1 MTERDAIVF
10 VVDDEPSFCE
20 ALQCLIGSAG
30 LSVQTFGSAEEFLR
44 STLPDAPACLVL
56 DVRLPGLD
64 GLELQRDLV
73 EKGSQLPI
81 IFLTAY
87 GDVGVSVQ
95 AMKAGAVDF
104 LAKPCCPDDLLDAIR
119 QAIERDRN
127 AREER
132 AEMLA
137 LRGRLDSLTPRERQV
152 MELVASGLL
161 NKQTAAELGTSEI
174 TIKVHRG
181 RLMKKMQAES
191 LAELVR
197 MADKL
202 GITAIAQNATY
213 TNV

>member
-20 ALQCLIGSAG
+20 ALKCLIGSAG
-30 LSVQTFGSAEEFLR
+30 LDVQTFGSAEEFLR
-44 STLPDAPACLVL
+44 STIPDAPACLVL

-64 GLELQRDLV
+64 GLQLQRDLADI
-73 EKGSQLPI
+73 GSQLPI

-87 GDVGVSVQ
+87 GDVGMSVQ

-119 QAIERDRN
+119 QAIERDRT

-137 LRGRLDSLTPRERQV
+137 LRGRFDSLTARERQV
-152 MELVASGLL
+152 MGLVASGLL
-161 NKQTAAELGTSEI
+161 NKQTAGELGTSEI

-197 MADKL
+197 MAHKL
-202 GITAIAQNATY
+202 GITAAARNVTY

>member
-1 MTERDAIVF
+1 MTKRDAIVF

-87 GDVGVSVQ
+87 GNVGMSVQ

-104 LAKPCCPDDLLDAIR
+104 LAKPCCSGDLLKAIR
-119 QAIERDRN
+119 QAIERDRT